1 MELVLNRNYHVSG
14 TNGELLLNGAKVCS
28 TIELPWKNNASRIS
42 CIPEGRYELVKRFTP
57 RFGHHFILLNVPKRS
72 YILLHAAN
80 DALKEIKGCIA
91 PVTFLTGEGKGSES
105 RKALKRLVELLYP
118 SLDLK
123 KKVFLIIQSKK
134 NGVNNKKDEQANT
147 QIL

>member
-1 MELVLNRNYHVSG
+1 MELVLNRTYFPSG

-28 TIELPWKNNASRIS
+28 TIELPWKNNQSRIS
-42 CIPEGRYELVKRFTP
+42 CIPEGRYELVKRYTP
-57 RFGHHFILLNVPKRS
+57 RFGHHFILLNVPNRS

-80 DALKEIKGCIA
+80 DAMKEIKGCIA
-91 PVTFLTGEGKGSES
+91 PVTFLTGEGKGNEA

-123 KKVFLIIQSKK
+123 QKVFLIIQSTKNEKDIKTDAKK
-134 NGVNNKKDEQANT
+134 HSNVF
-147 QIL
+147 